1 MDFVVAWLAATPGH
15 ATPLLLVALGLIL
28 NERAGVLNLG
38 AEGMMLC
45 GALAGAMIGLET
57 GSAWLGLA
65 AAMAGGAGLAAIFA
79 LAVVVFRTEQVV
91 TGLIMVALG
100 AGLTGVIGRSATSQT
115 LPALARAELGGLSQ
129 LPVVGPIVFS
139 QDAMVYVALVLTF
152 GLGAWLARSRAGLR
166 LRAVGED
173 PAAADAMGI
182 DVQAQ
187 RLLAVISGGAL
198 CGLGGGYLAL
208 VSSQVWVEGMTQ
220 GRGWIAVGL
229 VIFARWRPGLALV
242 GAVLFG
248 AIEAI
253 IPRVQAVGGDVP
265 VYLMTMLP
273 YLATLF
279 VLVVAA
285 MRRRRDDEPAALGRI
300 YLRQDR
306 H

>member
-65 AAMAGGAGLAAIFA
+65 AAMAGGAALAAIFA
-79 LAVVVFRTEQVV
+79 IAVVVFRTEQVV

-100 AGLTGVIGRSATSQT
+100 AGLTGVIGRGATSQT
-115 LPALARAELGGLSQ
+115 LPALAKVELGNLSQ
-129 LPVVGPIVFS
+129 LPVVGPILFG
-139 QDAMVYVALVLTF
+139 QDAMVYVSLALTF
-152 GLGAWLARSRAGLR
+152 ALGAWLARSRAGLR

-182 DVQAQ
+182 DVQVQ
-187 RLLAVISGGAL
+187 RLLAVIGGGAL

-242 GAVLFG
+242 GAMLFG

-285 MRRRRDDEPAALGRI
+285 MRRRRDDEPAALGRV

>member
-1 MDFVVAWLAATPGH
+1 MEFVLNWIVATPGH
-15 ATPLLLVALGLIL
+15 AAPLLLAAVGLIL

-45 GALAGAMIGLET
+45 GALAGAIVGLEA
-57 GSAWLGLA
+57 GSAWLGLLA
-65 AAMAGGAGLAAIFA
+65 SAGGGAALALVFA
-79 LAVVVFRTEQVV
+79 VAVVVFRTEQVV

-100 AGLTGVIGRSATSQT
+100 AGLTGLVGRDYTNLT
-115 LPALARAELGGLSQ
+115 VPGLPPLLLGQNAAIYLSLLLTVAVTVWLARAR
-129 LPVVGPIVFS
+129 
-139 QDAMVYVALVLTF
+139 AALKLC
-152 GLGAWLARSRAGLR
+152 
-166 LRAVGED
+166 AVGED

-182 DVQAQ
+182 DVQRQ
-187 RLLAVISGGAL
+187 RMLAIIAGGAL

-208 VSSQVWVEGMTQ
+208 IASQVWVEEMVQ

-229 VIFARWRPGLALV
+229 VIFARWRPMLALA

-248 AIEAI
+248 AIEAV
-253 IPRVQAVGGDVP
+253 IPRMQAIGGDVP

-273 YLATLF
+273 YLTTLA
-279 VLVVAA
+279 VLIVAGL
-285 MRRRRDDEPAALGRI
+285 RRRRDDEPAALGRI

>member
-1 MDFVVAWLAATPGH
+1 MEFVLNWIVATPGH
-15 ATPLLLVALGLIL
+15 AAPLLLAAVGLIL

-45 GALAGAMIGLET
+45 GALAGAIVGLEV
-57 GSAWLGLA
+57 GSAWLGLLA
-65 AAMAGGAGLAAIFA
+65 SAGGGAALALVFA
-79 LAVVVFRTEQVV
+79 VAVVVFRTEQVV

-100 AGLTGVIGRSATSQT
+100 AGLTGLVGRDYTNLTVPGLQPF
-115 LPALARAELGGLSQ
+115 LLGQNAAIYLS
-129 LPVVGPIVFS
+129 LLLTVG
-139 QDAMVYVALVLTF
+139 VAVWLT
-152 GLGAWLARSRAGLR
+152 RSRAALK
-166 LRAVGED
+166 LCAVGED

-182 DVQAQ
+182 DVQRQ
-187 RLLAVISGGAL
+187 RMLAIIAGGAL

-208 VSSQVWVEGMTQ
+208 IASQVWVEDMVQ

-229 VIFARWRPGLALV
+229 VIFARWRPMLALA

-248 AIEAI
+248 AIEAV
-253 IPRVQAVGGDVP
+253 IPRMQAIGGDVP

-273 YLATLF
+273 YLTTLA
-279 VLVVAA
+279 VLIVAGL
-285 MRRRRDDEPAALGRI
+285 RRRRDDEPAALGRI